1 MNQHH
6 RSSAVLI
13 WYTYSMSSSKTGN
26 KLIKIVRSTIQ
37 KYSMVDVGST
47 VVAGISGGPD
57 SIALMHLLHKL
68 APEMSFSLIVAH
80 VDHGLREE
88 SKEEAEFVRGAASN
102 LGLEIKVTRV
112 DVQDLAAGQDISME
126 EAGRR
131 ARYSFFEEVRRAV
144 GGSVIATAHHR
155 DDALETFFLRI
166 FRGSSIT
173 GLRGILPVRGNVIRP
188 LIRATREEILDF
200 LHEEK
205 IPFLVDPTNLASET
219 DRNFIRNRLFP
230 VIRDRFPRFGV
241 TLGRTLDLVGS
252 EEKFLDAQSTALS
265 RRVVSRADNGLELD
279 ASEIALQPEVLGA
292 RVVREALYRLSGP
305 NTRWTRRHVDAILA
319 ALEAENPSARLD
331 LAGGITFRREYDRAF
346 LEKSKSEDRDYSFD
360 ITVDGPGTV
369 EVAYGRMRIAFRILP
384 ETPSMKELL
393 GCPTAAFFDAEA
405 VPFPLTLR
413 SPLPG
418 DRFQPWGM
426 RGTRKLSEVLIDRKV
441 PANRRRSIPVLVK
454 GTRILWVPG
463 VGRSNE
469 APVTAQ
475 TKRVLKVELI

>member
-1 MNQHH
+1 
-6 RSSAVLI
+6 
-13 WYTYSMSSSKTGN
+13 MSPSKTGN
-26 KLIKIVRSTIQ
+26 KLIKIVRSTIR
-37 KYSMVDVGST
+37 KYSMVDVGSG

-57 SIALMHLLHKL
+57 SIALMHILHEL
-68 APEMSFSLIVAH
+68 ATEMSFSVIVAH

-88 SKEEAEFVRGAASN
+88 SKEEAEFVREAASN
-102 LGLEIKVTRV
+102 LGLEIEVTRV
-112 DVQDLAAGQDISME
+112 AVQDLAACQDVSME

-131 ARYSFFEEVRRAV
+131 ARYSFFEGVRRRV

-200 LHEEK
+200 LDEER

-230 VIRDRFPRFGV
+230 VIQERFPRFGI
-241 TLGRTLDLVGS
+241 TLGRTLELVGS
-252 EEKFLDAQSTALS
+252 EEEFLNAQSTALS
-265 RRVVSRADNGLELD
+265 RRVVSRAEDGLELD
-279 ASEIALQPEVLGA
+279 ASEIALQPKVLGA
-292 RVVREALYRLSGP
+292 RIVREALYRLSGP

-319 ALEAENPSARLD
+319 ALVAENPSARLD
-331 LAGGITFRREYDRAF
+331 LPGEITFRREYDRAF
-346 LEKSKSEDRDYSFD
+346 LEKRKSEDRAYAFD
-360 ITVDGPGTV
+360 VTVDGPGTV
-369 EVAYGRMRIAFRILP
+369 EVPYRRTRIAFRILR
-384 ETPSMKELL
+384 EKPSMKELL
-393 GCPTAAFFDAEA
+393 GGLTAAFFDAQG

-418 DRFQPWGM
+418 DRFRPWGM

-441 PANRRRSIPVLVK
+441 PMHLRRGIPVLMK
-454 GTRILWVPG
+454 GRRILWVPG
-463 VGRSNE
+463 VGRSND